1 MAYLVSIT
9 VRVERDFASLYDEI
23 DVQHSATCL
32 KWYMWLKGAILSLE
46 ELPYRCPVIRKRGQL
61 RHLLFSRRPDVYRV
75 VYRVRER
82 KKQVE
87 ELHIR
92 HGARVKISA
101 ADLR

>member
-9 VRVERDFASLYDEI
+9 VRAERDFASLYYEI

-32 KWYMWLKGAILSLE
+32 KWYMGLKDAILSLE
-46 ELPYRCPVIRKRGQL
+46 ELPYRCPVISKKGQL
-61 RHLLFSRRPDVYRV
+61 RHLVFSRRPDVYRV
-75 VYRVRER
+75 VYRGREK

-87 ELHIR
+87 EPHIR
-92 HGARVKISA
+92 HGARGKISA